1 MAHWL
6 VQGNPAK
13 WRVHEF
19 FADGN
24 QLDNWSITR
33 YRDQIQEGDDVAL
46 WLAGRNAGVVGLGT
60 VTGEAE
66 DVFGGDIDPY
76 WVRQEDADAVRM
88 RMPLRLNEALVTDPW
103 VA

>member
-33 YRDQIQEGDDVAL
+33 YRDQSKKVMTSRFGWRVTMEE
-46 WLAGRNAGVVGLGT
+46 WLRSARSLAWWKMSSASRRPLLGP
-60 VTGEAE
+60 A
-66 DVFGGDIDPY
+66 
-76 WVRQEDADAVRM
+76 
-88 RMPLRLNEALVTDPW
+88 
-103 VA
+103 

>member
-46 WLAGRNAGVVGLGT
+46 WLAGREAGVVALGT
-60 VTGEAE
+60 ATGS
-66 DVFGGDIDPY
+66 GGGCLRRP
-76 WVRQEDADAVRM
+76 R
-88 RMPLRLNEALVTDPW
+88 PLLGPAGGR
-103 VA
+103 